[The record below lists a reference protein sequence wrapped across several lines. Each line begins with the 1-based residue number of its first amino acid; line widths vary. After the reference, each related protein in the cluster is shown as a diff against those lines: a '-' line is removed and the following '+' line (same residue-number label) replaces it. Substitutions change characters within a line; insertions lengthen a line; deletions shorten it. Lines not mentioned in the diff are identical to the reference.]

1 MSELEDKNKIATSI
15 VTAMIDERL
24 KPIEAALTELRET
37 INKNTEL
44 TEAKIKTISDAL
56 SILDKDFKGINQRK
70 PFSLGFLSF
79 DFED

>member
-1 MSELEDKNKIATSI
+1 MAEDKENKIATSI
-15 VTAMIDERL
+15 VNAMIDERI
-24 KPIEAALTELRET
+24 KPIESALAELRDT

-44 TEAKIKTISDAL
+44 TQAEIKRISEAL
-56 SILDKDFKGINQRK
+56 SILDKDFKVINQKK